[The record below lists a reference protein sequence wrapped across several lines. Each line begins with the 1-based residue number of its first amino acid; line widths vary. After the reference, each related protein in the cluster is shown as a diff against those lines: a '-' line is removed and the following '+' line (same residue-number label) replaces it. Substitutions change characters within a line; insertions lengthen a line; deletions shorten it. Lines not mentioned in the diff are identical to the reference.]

1 MSLVIKTTGF
11 EEYLDANGTARVK
24 ALILGEHG
32 VGKTPFAASWPRPIF
47 ADCEK
52 GMMSVAKKAVPFASI
67 RGAQDFEAFLQHVK
81 RDNLRP
87 VDKRQHDT
95 VVVDTINSLQRKLI
109 TQRLRAEHKDG
120 MTGPDWNWLGT
131 KMGGYLED
139 LLNLDMNVVV
149 LMHVKDKY
157 DKDESDEKIIVKDNA
172 LKGDLGTSI
181 YRDFDLIGYM
191 ESYYKAVD
199 NQRVLARHIRWQ
211 SDPKIP
217 MVRDRSNNL
226 PRFTDVTFEESDYQ
240 TIFDKVFGDVD
251 SLPESTQMHSLETEP
266 QAGEGDVAEPDQK
279 GGPVENA
286 STPKAPA
293 AKKAAAKK
301 APAKKAAAAKKADPE
316 PAKEPDNK
324 VDTPVDKNGGE
335 KGESAGQ
342 EPAETD
348 KEVDKGTDVPT
359 DTKDAD
365 AEAQALL
372 ESELGAKE
380 IDESTGEDKA
390 EEPPAE
396 EPPAKPAER
405 QADWVCGD
413 AKPGLTAKVEGC
425 GTPLTDEN
433 KSKVQ
438 IARLKYHTDLC
449 EPCFQRLKSAA

>member
-52 GMMSVAKKAVPFASI
+52 GMMSVAKKAVPFASV
-67 RGAQDFEAFLQHVK
+67 RGGGDFEAFLQHVK
-81 RDNLRP
+81 RDNLLP
-87 VDKRQHDT
+87 VDKRKYDT

-120 MTGPDWNWLGT
+120 MAGPDWNWLGT

-157 DKDESDEKIIVKDNA
+157 DKDDSDEKIIVKDNA
-172 LKGDLGTSI
+172 LKGDLSTSI

-191 ESYYKAVD
+191 ESYYKVVD
-199 NQRVLARHIRWQ
+199 NKRELARHIRWQ

-217 MVRDRSNNL
+217 MVRDRSANL
-226 PRFTDVTFEESDYQ
+226 PRFTDVTFAESDYT
-240 TIFDKVFGDVD
+240 TIFEAVFGDVD
-251 SLPESTQMHSLETEP
+251 SLPESSQLADLETEQP
-266 QAGEGDVAEPDQK
+266 EGDVAEPEQK
-279 GGPVENA
+279 GGPVQNP
-286 STPKAPA
+286 STPKAPP

-301 APAKKAAAAKKADPE
+301 APAKKAAAKPE
-316 PAKEPDNK
+316 PAGETAPEPTPEPD
-324 VDTPVDKNGGE
+324 TAVDKNEGGN
-335 KGESAGQ
+335 GEPAAQ
-342 EPAETD
+342 EAPAETPAAD
-348 KEVDKGTDVPT
+348 TTTDVPEVKP
-359 DTKDAD
+359 DPD

-372 ESELGAKE
+372 EKELGAVA
-380 IDESTGEDKA
+380 EDAPA
-390 EEPPAE
+390 ETTAPPAE
-396 EPPAKPAER
+396 EPPVAPQER
-405 QADWVCGD
+405 AADHICGD

-425 GTPLTDEN
+425 GTPLTPEN
-433 KSKVQ
+433 SSKLQ

-449 EPCFQRLKSAA
+449 ESCFQRLKTA